1 MKKINIIKKNYDFE
15 KIIKTNKVV
24 RSKYFVLYYK
34 ENDNKNY
41 RFGISVGKKLGN
53 AVLRNKYK
61 RRLRSIIDN
70 NQKLYEKDLDYIII
84 LREPSLNLTF
94 LELNE
99 RFIEIINK
107 QRGLNEK

>member
-15 KIIKTNKVV
+15 KIIKTNKAV

-70 NQKLYEKDLDYIII
+70 NQKLYENDLDYIII